1 MPIRELNRT
10 VCQFPNGVYT
20 LFYQG
25 DEIVLEATND
35 EEAMIAGE
43 KLLKELEEGQDE
55 D

>member
-1 MPIRELNRT
+1 M
-10 VCQFPNGVYT
+10 YT

-25 DEIVLEATND
+25 DEIVLNATND
-35 EEAMIAGE
+35 EEAIIEGE